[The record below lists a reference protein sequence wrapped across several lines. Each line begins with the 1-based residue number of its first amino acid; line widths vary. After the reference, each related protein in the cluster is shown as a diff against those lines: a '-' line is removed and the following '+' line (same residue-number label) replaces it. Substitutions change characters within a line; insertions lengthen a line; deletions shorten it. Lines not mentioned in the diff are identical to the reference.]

1 MKAEWVHS
9 NNGLTLQLSV
19 QSDIDRV
26 NMQSFVS
33 QKPEFKPRLRVTE
46 ITCDVNNKP
55 TGLLLAFVQ
64 NIGKYALVRNGWY
77 SQENLVFKA
86 FDNVLIIIEIA
97 INCRVKRVIFENA
110 AALASYTEDV
120 INAFINDFNITT
132 YDDFDIQFMGHV
144 RTTGDLKVLLR
155 MQNI

>member
-46 ITCDVNNKP
+46 ITCDVNKKP
-55 TGLLLAFVQ
+55 TGMLLAFVQ
-64 NIGKYALVRNGWY
+64 NIGNNALLRNGWNTRD
-77 SQENLVFKA
+77 NLVYKA

-120 INAFINDFNITT
+120 INALINDFNITT
-132 YDDFDIQFMGHV
+132 YDGFDIQFMGHV